1 MIKGLYTAASGMLPQ
16 IKKQE
21 VISNNLA
28 NAATPGFKREGLFLR
43 ELSRAQERT
52 YPKVESWEK
61 PMFNDIYTDYSQSVL
76 SRTDSPM
83 DLALDGRGFFSVQA
97 PTGETLYTRAGNL
110 TISPEGQLI
119 TPDGH
124 ALLTDAGPIEVESGA
139 EIAVSI
145 EGYVSVGGEERGR
158 LALINFEEPQK
169 LEKLDGGVY
178 RAPAGM
184 NPTEPQSLWVR
195 QGYLAEAN
203 VDVVREMVDMI
214 QSFREFESNQK
225 VIHIADETLSKT
237 VNEVG
242 AKR

>member
-1 MIKGLYTAASGMLPQ
+1 MIKGLYRAASGMLPQ

-28 NAATPGFKREGLFLR
+28 NAQTPGFKREGLFLR
-43 ELSRAQERT
+43 ELNRAQERT

-76 SRTDSPM
+76 NRTGNPM
-83 DLALDGRGFFSVQA
+83 NIALDGQGFFTVQA
-97 PTGETLYTRAGNL
+97 DTGENLFTRAGGFS
-110 TISPEGQLI
+110 ISPEGVVV
-119 TPDGH
+119 TPNGH
-124 ALLTDAGPIEVESGA
+124 ALLTDSGPIEVESGA
-139 EIAVSI
+139 EIAVSVD
-145 EGYVSVGGEERGR
+145 GYVSVGGEERGR
-158 LALINFEEPQK
+158 LALANFDNPQE
-169 LEKLDGGVY
+169 LERLDGGIF
-178 RAPAGM
+178 RAPAAAG
-184 NPTEPQSLWVR
+184 PVEPDSLWVR
-195 QGYLAEAN
+195 QGFLEAAN
-203 VDVVREMVDMI
+203 VDVVREMVEMI

>member
-16 IKKQE
+16 IRKQE

-28 NAATPGFKREGLFLR
+28 NAATPGFKREGIFLR
-43 ELSRAQERT
+43 ELSRAQEKT

-76 SRTDSPM
+76 SRTDNPLN
-83 DLALDGRGFFSVQA
+83 LALDGKGFFTVQSDS
-97 PTGETLYTRAGNL
+97 GENLYTRAGSF
-110 TISPEGQLI
+110 TISPEGQLVN
-119 TPDGH
+119 PNGQ
-124 ALLTDAGPIEVESGA
+124 ALLTDAGPIEVEAGA
-139 EIAVSI
+139 DIAVSV
-145 EGYVSVGGEERGR
+145 EGYVSVGGEDRGK
-158 LALINFEEPQK
+158 LALANFEDPQK
-169 LEKLDGGVY
+169 LEHLDGGVY
-178 RAPAGM
+178 RAPADATQVD
-184 NPTEPQSLWVR
+184 PESLWIR
-195 QGYLAEAN
+195 QGFLEEAN

-225 VIHIADETLSKT
+225 IIHIADETLSKT